1 MDRPARVRGW
11 RKEAQ
16 ETRDLSDGLR
26 EKFSNCQRTT
36 TSETDKFSGGFRR
49 LRYPPPRPQL
59 PSSLPSLWGRGSKSA
74 ERFPSKCHL
83 FPRRFPRSSFSF
95 KGDVLLIESPAGR
108 TGHSSLSCREYSLN
122 KIGWSLRRIDGAQR
136 KRKNA
141 CFIQRS
147 LIMLN

>member
-1 MDRPARVRGW
+1 MVEYLNSVVGSLRRWMRVKGEGW

-49 LRYPPPRPQL
+49 LRYPSPRLRRL
-59 PSSLPSLWGRGSKSA
+59 PSSLCPPSWPAGRGRWPESA

-83 FPRRFPRSSFSF
+83 FPCRFPRSSFSF
-95 KGDVLLIESPAGR
+95 KGGISLIESPTGR
-108 TGHSSLSCREYSLN
+108 ALISLFSFAKYSLN
-122 KIGWSLRRIDGAQR
+122 KIS
-136 KRKNA
+136 K
-141 CFIQRS
+141 
-147 LIMLN
+147 